1 MPLSVRQ
8 QPAGGGGSR
17 SLRLSAEPTR
27 PPLVA
32 ALCAQVMLFT
42 QIPAVFIYRRKVTLS
57 VGHYAA
63 LLPLQVRARVH
74 ACLAAGWV
82 KE

>member
-1 MPLSVRQ
+1 
-8 QPAGGGGSR
+8 
-17 SLRLSAEPTR
+17 
-27 PPLVA
+27 
-32 ALCAQVMLFT
+32 MLFT